1 MLKLQ
6 WLQPT
11 TQSVFRYINTAVE
24 SLAEGHRG
32 VRESED
38 TSMGEDGGESQANW
52 GALLAILE
60 PAVFPK
66 AIPEMN

>member
-1 MLKLQ
+1 
-6 WLQPT
+6 
-11 TQSVFRYINTAVE
+11 
-24 SLAEGHRG
+24 
-32 VRESED
+32 
-38 TSMGEDGGESQANW
+38 MGEDGGESQANW